1 MMLDFAAKM
10 LSSYHYERSPEK
22 IRCNFADLLQGLMS
36 FPLNIP
42 GTGFHKCL
50 QVNEKRSI
58 LCHYKG
64 CVWFSKS
71 IKKRK
76 ENVTVKLFFHV

>member
-10 LSSYHYERSPEK
+10 LFSYRYERSPEK
-22 IRCNFADLLQGLMS
+22 ISCNFPDLLQGFMS
-36 FPLNIP
+36 FPINIP
-42 GTGFHKCL
+42 RISFHKCL
-50 QVNEKRSI
+50 QVNEKRLI
-58 LCHYKG
+58 FCHYKG